1 MKMNPQA
8 FIPAKDQLTQFCQ
21 QHGINKLAV
30 FGSALRSDFRPDSD
44 IDLLVK
50 FQPGQTPGLFKIVGI
65 ETELSS
71 FFGQRKIDL
80 RTLEDLSPYFRA
92 KVVSEAE
99 VLVELP
105 VLIDQIENILG
116 PETHIPNS
124 PTSW

>member
-8 FIPAKDQLTQFCQ
+8 FIPAKEQLTQFCQ

-50 FQPGQTPGLFKIVGI
+50 FQPGQTPGLFTIVGI

-71 FFGQRKIDL
+71 FFGKRKIDL

-105 VLIDQIENILG
+105 VFHQSCRTGSDNV
-116 PETHIPNS
+116 P
-124 PTSW
+124 

>member
-1 MKMNPQA
+1 MKMNPHA

-50 FQPGQTPGLFKIVGI
+50 FQPGQTPGLFKIVGL
-65 ETELSS
+65 ETELSR

-80 RTLEDLSPYFRA
+80 CTLEDLSPYFRA
-92 KVVSEAE
+92 EVVAEAE

-105 VLIDQIENILG
+105 VFHQSCRTGSDNV
-116 PETHIPNS
+116 P
-124 PTSW
+124 